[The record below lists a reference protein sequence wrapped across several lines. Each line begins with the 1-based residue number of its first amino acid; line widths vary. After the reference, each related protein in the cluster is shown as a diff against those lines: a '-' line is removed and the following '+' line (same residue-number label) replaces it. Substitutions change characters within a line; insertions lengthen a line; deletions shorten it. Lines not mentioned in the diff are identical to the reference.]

1 MNRRFLLLCM
11 QLNSPCAQKETTL
24 TEEQTTDYHV
34 MTMQLF
40 IIFFSDSYTGNLKDF
55 NIVP

>member
-1 MNRRFLLLCM
+1 M

-55 NIVP
+55 NIVPWD